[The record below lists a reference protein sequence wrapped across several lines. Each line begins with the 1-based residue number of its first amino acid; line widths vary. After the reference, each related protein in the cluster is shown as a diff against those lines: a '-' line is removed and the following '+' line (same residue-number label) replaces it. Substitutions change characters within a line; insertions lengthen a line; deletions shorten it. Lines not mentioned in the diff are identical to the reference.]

1 MGISQGP
8 HIFSPPIS
16 LVLTIQMDTII
27 ALVPICAQVQA
38 LKICCY
44 AVHISASKRN
54 APVMTPRVPN
64 GMRLFLGWPANVPRC
79 QWGKVWVFAST
90 VLLLFGM

>member
-1 MGISQGP
+1 MVASPMGITQGP

-27 ALVPICAQVQA
+27 AIVTSCAQVQA
-38 LKICCY
+38 WKICCY

-54 APVMTPRVPN
+54 APVMTPRVAS
-64 GMRLFLGWPANVPRC
+64 GMRLILG
-79 QWGKVWVFAST
+79 
-90 VLLLFGM
+90 